1 MESDTFTEHDRLFI
15 GGGWAAPHS
24 TARVP
29 VTSPMSER
37 FIGSVP
43 EADEEDVD
51 TAVSAARAAFDD
63 PGGWAHWEPARRAE
77 ALNRFAAALEA
88 RGGRTARQVTAQNG
102 MPIVFS
108 EPVEGRAPA
117 FLLRH
122 AAELITR
129 EPLERIRE
137 RADGTG
143 STLIRREP
151 VGVVGAIAPWNF
163 PQSLAAFKYAS
174 ALAAGCTVVLKPSPE
189 TVLDSV
195 LLADTAEE
203 AGLPAGVM
211 NIVFGGTEAG
221 SALVRHPDVD
231 KIGFT
236 GSTAVGRLI
245 AENCVRL
252 LRPVTLEL
260 GGKSAAVLLDDA
272 DIEAVVNSPAFSA
285 MTLFDSGQ
293 TCWASTRILAPRS
306 RYEETVEAVA
316 SMMEGLVVG
325 DPFDPG
331 TQIGPMVSE
340 KHRTRV
346 EGYIAKGA
354 GEGARLVTGG
364 GRPRHLEKGW
374 FVEPTLF
381 ADVDNRST
389 IAQEEIFGPVLCVI
403 PYRDDTDAVRIAND
417 SSYGLAGSVW
427 TGDTDR
433 AITVARRVRTGVF
446 SVNGQRTDLGT
457 PFGGEKNSGLGREL
471 GTEGLAS
478 YQRLQSVFV

>member
-1 MESDTFTEHDRLFI
+1 MEHDRLFI

-24 TARVP
+24 TARIP
-29 VTSPMSER
+29 VISPTSEQPL
-37 FIGSVP
+37 GSVP
-43 EADEEDVD
+43 DADEADVNS
-51 TAVSAARAAFDD
+51 AVSAARAAFDD

-77 ALNRFAAALEA
+77 ALNRFADALET
-88 RGGRTARQVTAQNG
+88 RSGRIARQVTAQSG
-102 MPIVFS
+102 MPITIS
-108 EPVEGRAPA
+108 ESVEGRTPA

-122 AAELITR
+122 AAGLITR
-129 EPLERIRE
+129 EPLERVQE
-137 RADGTG
+137 RADSTG
-143 STLIRREP
+143 STLIRHDP

-195 LLADTAEE
+195 LLADAAME

-211 NIVFGGTEAG
+211 NIVYGGAEAG
-221 SALVRHPDVD
+221 SALVAHRDVD

-245 AENCVRL
+245 AENCARL

-260 GGKSAAVLLDDA
+260 GGKSAGVVLDDV
-272 DIEAVVNSPAFSA
+272 DVGAVVNSPAFSA
-285 MTLFDSGQ
+285 MTMFNSGQ

-306 RYEETVEAVA
+306 RYAEIVEAMA
-316 SMMEGLVVG
+316 SMMDGLVVG

-331 TQIGPMVSE
+331 TQVGPMVSE

-346 EGYIAKGA
+346 ENHIRGGA
-354 GEGARLVTGG
+354 AEGARLVTGG
-364 GRPRHLEKGW
+364 GRPRHMDKGW

-381 ADVDNRST
+381 ADVDNASA

-403 PYRDDTDAVRIAND
+403 PYEDDADAVRLAND
-417 SSYGLAGSVW
+417 SSYGLSGSVW

-433 AITVARRVRTGVF
+433 GIAVARRVRTGVF
-446 SVNGQRTDLGT
+446 SVNGKRTDLGA

-478 YQRLQSVFV
+478 YQRLQSIFM

>member
-1 MESDTFTEHDRLFI
+1 MEHDRFFI

-24 TARVP
+24 TARIS
-29 VTSPMSER
+29 VTSPTSEEP
-37 FIGSVP
+37 IGSVP
-43 EADEEDVD
+43 EADEADVGA
-51 TAVSAARAAFDD
+51 AVSAARAAFDN
-63 PGGWAHWEPARRAE
+63 PGGWAHWEPARRAD
-77 ALNRFAAALEA
+77 ALNRFADALEA
-88 RGGRTARQVTAQNG
+88 RGSRIARQVTAQSG
-102 MPIVFS
+102 MPITIS
-108 EPVEGRAPA
+108 ESVEGHTPA
-117 FLLRH
+117 VLLRH

-129 EPLERIRE
+129 GPLERVQE

-143 STLIRREP
+143 STLIRKEP

-195 LLADTAEE
+195 LLADAAME

-211 NIVFGGTEAG
+211 NIVFGGVEAG
-221 SALVRHPDVD
+221 SALVAHRDVD

-245 AENCVRL
+245 AESCARL

-260 GGKSAAVLLDDA
+260 GGKSAAVVLDDV
-272 DIEAVVNSPAFSA
+272 DVGAVVNSPAFSV
-285 MTLFDSGQ
+285 MTTFNSGQ

-306 RYEETVEAVA
+306 RYAEIVEAVA
-316 SMMEGLVVG
+316 SMMDGLVVG
-325 DPFDPG
+325 DPFDPK
-331 TQIGPMVSE
+331 TQMGPMVSE
-340 KHRTRV
+340 KHRARV
-346 EGYIAKGA
+346 EGYIRRGA
-354 GEGARLVTGG
+354 EEGARLVTGG
-364 GRPRHLEKGW
+364 GRPRHIDKGW

-381 ADVDNRST
+381 ADVDNGSA

-403 PYRDDTDAVRIAND
+403 PYRDEADAVRLAND
-417 SSYGLAGSVW
+417 SSYGLSGSVW

-433 AITVARRVRTGVF
+433 GIAIARRVRSGVF
-446 SVNGQRTDLGT
+446 SVNGKRTDLGA

-478 YQRLQSVFV
+478 YQRLQSIFM